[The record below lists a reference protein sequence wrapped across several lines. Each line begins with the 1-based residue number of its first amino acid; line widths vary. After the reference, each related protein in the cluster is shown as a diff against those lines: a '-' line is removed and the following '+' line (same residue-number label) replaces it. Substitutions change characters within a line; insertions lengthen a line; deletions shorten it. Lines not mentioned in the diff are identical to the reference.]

1 MEKADYIY
9 SEGNESEEI
18 ETDGGFI
25 SPARKKIKSQSP
37 PLKHIKYYTG
47 VIVD

>member
-9 SEGNESEEI
+9 SEGNESEEV

-25 SPARKKIKSQSP
+25 SPARKKKKKPIGAPQT
-37 PLKHIKYYTG
+37 H
-47 VIVD
+47 